1 MLGPVPGL
9 FACGQARGLDVA
21 QLPGQQDADERQ
33 DQNPTRNASARAMWL
48 VLALPSRPSFI
59 MKKSAVPRLPR
70 MATNANATRYVMG
83 GDYPVTP
90 ARLRSPRFWL
100 ITLAALAAMLATLS
114 LGFWQLSRASQKEA
128 LQAATDARKG
138 LPALDNTALAAIKN
152 VADELHRPVR
162 LQGRWLPQHS
172 VYLDNRQMNGKP
184 GFHVLTPLVLDGSG
198 VVVLVQRGWVPRN
211 FVNREQLPAV
221 QSPTGVVGVEG
232 RLAAAPP
239 RLYEFQGAAPAPGS
253 SVIRQNLDLAAFRR
267 RDPPAAGAL
276 HRAAAWRGVRR
287 PAARLARSCQRHRQ
301 ALRLRISMV
310 RA

>member
-1 MLGPVPGL
+1 M
-9 FACGQARGLDVA
+9 
-21 QLPGQQDADERQ
+21 
-33 DQNPTRNASARAMWL
+33 
-48 VLALPSRPSFI
+48 
-59 MKKSAVPRLPR
+59 
-70 MATNANATRYVMG
+70 
-83 GDYPVTP
+83 TP

-239 RLYEFQGAAPAPGS
+239 RLYEFQGAAPHYPFRTV
-253 SVIRQNLDLAAFRR
+253 SVRGERYRR
-267 RDPPAAGAL
+267 RTD
-276 HRAAAWRGVRR
+276 
-287 PAARLARSCQRHRQ
+287 
-301 ALRLRISMV
+301 
-310 RA
+310 

>member
-1 MLGPVPGL
+1 M
-9 FACGQARGLDVA
+9 
-21 QLPGQQDADERQ
+21 
-33 DQNPTRNASARAMWL
+33 
-48 VLALPSRPSFI
+48 
-59 MKKSAVPRLPR
+59 
-70 MATNANATRYVMG
+70 
-83 GDYPVTP
+83 TP

-253 SVIRQNLDLAAFRR
+253 SVIRQNLDLAAFSAETRLPLVPFTVLQLGAASDGLL
-267 RDPPAAGAL
+267 RDWPEAASGTGKHCGYAFQWFGL
-276 HRAAAWRGVRR
+276 SGLLTVLYVWFQFIAPWRSRRAAARR
-287 PAARLARSCQRHRQ
+287 A
-301 ALRLRISMV
+301 
-310 RA
+310 